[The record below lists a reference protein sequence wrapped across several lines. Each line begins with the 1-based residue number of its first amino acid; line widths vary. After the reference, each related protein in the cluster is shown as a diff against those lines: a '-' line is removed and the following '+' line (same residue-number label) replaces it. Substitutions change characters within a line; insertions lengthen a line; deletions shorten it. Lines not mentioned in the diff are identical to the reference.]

1 MKKSKNRK
9 KLWRKKTIK
18 ERKARKS
25 WEKGKRRG
33 KRVKGGRKMFKD
45 RELYVF

>member
-33 KRVKGGRKMFKD
+33 KRVKG
-45 RELYVF
+45 

>member
-1 MKKSKNRK
+1 MMGKR
-9 KLWRKKTIK
+9 TIK

-33 KRVKGGRKMFKD
+33 KRVKGQKKIGKMQGK
-45 RELYVF
+45 YVFGFGG